1 MLCND
6 SLVLQWSHNER
17 DGVSHHRR
25 LDCLL
30 NSLFRRQ
37 SKKTSKLRDTGLCE
51 GIYRWPVDSPHK
63 RPVTREIFPFD
74 DIVMSC
80 LMCHFSHSQ
89 TNTVVTDGLVSSW
102 YQDIGNDHDDIYRSA
117 LVRSIQHKGVVAS
130 HVRHKHRLMMT
141 SPNGI
146 FSALLALCAGNSP
159 VTGEFPSQRPVTR
172 SIGVFSDLRLNKRLS
187 KQSGHRWS
195 ETPSCSL
202 KHYSNI
208 ILRVGWNSFFIVWP
222 EMGNIPLP

>member
-1 MLCND
+1 M
-6 SLVLQWSHNER
+6 SAMASHII
-17 DGVSHHRR
+17 GVSIVCWTLCSGANQRKHPNYATLAFVRE
-25 LDCLL
+25 
-30 NSLFRRQ
+30 S
-37 SKKTSKLRDTGLCE
+37 TGD
-51 GIYRWPVDSPHK
+51 RWIPPHK

-74 DIVMSC
+74 DIIMSC

-102 YQDIGNDHDDIYRSA
+102 YQDIGNDHDDLYRSA

-202 KHYSNI
+202 WHHSNI

-222 EMGNIPLP
+222 KMGNIPLP